1 MAVKILGDLDVSGN
15 MNITSSDVPNLAAS
29 KITSGTFGTARIPNL
44 SASKITS
51 GTLNAA
57 RLPDDI
63 RDGQS
68 QIGKG
73 TSDYIAIDHSD
84 SGYIQ
89 FFIGGTEVMRLE
101 ADGDLLV
108 KGDVI
113 AVSGTLNP

>member
-1 MAVKILGDLDVSGN
+1 MAIKILGDIDVQGN
-15 MNITSSDVPNLAAS
+15 MNISAGDVPNLDAS
-29 KITSGTFGTARIPNL
+29 KITSGTFSTARIPNH

-51 GTLNAA
+51 GTLNVA
-57 RLPDDI
+57 RLPSDI

-73 TSDYIAIDHSD
+73 SSDYIAIDHSD